1 MEDFKRQIARKVS
14 ITELQNGSYIRQE
27 GWQSN
32 YVQTPSG
39 DKVSRVNILG
49 TVVSEQQ
56 MGQFTI
62 DDGTGKI
69 MIRKFEESQ
78 IVPDLEIG
86 QVIMVIG
93 RTREFGNQI
102 YILPEIIKPIQN
114 KIWIQ
119 VRLQELQ
126 RSSKIIPEEVEQPKE
141 IPTLKEVHE
150 IIKELDSG
158 EGVDIEE
165 VLQKLQHEK
174 SEEIVQKLLREG
186 EIFEISPG
194 KLKSS

>member
-1 MEDFKRQIARKVS
+1 LRSRAID
-14 ITELQNGSYIRQE
+14 T
-27 GWQSN
+27 
-32 YVQTPSG
+32 
-39 DKVSRVNILG
+39 DRVNILG

-78 IVPDLEIG
+78 IIPDLEIG

-93 RTREFGNQI
+93 RPREFGNQI
-102 YILPEIIKPIQN
+102 YLLPEIIKPLKN

-126 RSSKIIPEEVEQPKE
+126 RASKIIPKDVEQPKE
-141 IPTLKEVHE
+141 ILTLKEVHE
-150 IIKELDSG
+150 IIKELDAG

>member
-78 IVPDLEIG
+78 IIPDLEIG

-93 RTREFGNQI
+93 RPREFGNQI
-102 YILPEIIKPIQN
+102 YLLPEIIKPLKN

-150 IIKELDSG
+150 IIKELDAG

>member
-78 IVPDLEIG
+78 IIPDLEIG

-150 IIKELDSG
+150 IIKELDAG
-158 EGVDIEE
+158 EVVDIEE

>member
-78 IVPDLEIG
+78 IIPDLEIG

-150 IIKELDSG
+150 IIKELDAG